1 MANRTNNEK
10 KIVATTIIVVF
21 VLSMFSTLPISF
33 AATEDEIEQSI
44 IDGLA
49 WLAGIQ
55 NPDGSWP
62 GNEPVARTGLA
73 VLKFIDRAKELRE
86 NPFEEPYQYHNQ
98 VVDGLNY
105 IFLNAHPMNITV
117 PPQPHGD
124 PDSDGD
130 DIGVYFDSGI
140 NWHRTYTTGICL
152 MATGAADACADML
165 GIPSPVVS
173 AGPLVGQTYEDVIMD
188 TVDYLAFGQ
197 NDGGP
202 ERGGWGYSENFVD
215 WSDNS
220 NTGWVTLGLGYAL
233 ASGAT
238 IHQFVYDELEI
249 WINSIQNV
257 VDGDPNDGGS
267 GYDHPDS
274 WVNMLKT
281 GNLLYQMRLVGYP
294 IDDTRVTDAID
305 YQVRHWNDAN
315 WDPGWKGP
323 GWGGDWAHHQ
333 ATFSIMKGFEA
344 YGIELIDLD
353 GDSTPEHDW
362 FDEISSR
369 IVNTQNPDGS
379 WNFDEWGDDMLSTTW
394 ALLTLE
400 KTVAILVLDVSV
412 DIKPGSWPNPINK
425 GSKGVISVAI
435 CGTEDFDVMTIDP
448 GTVQMFIEGIEEGV
462 SLLRWSYED
471 VATPYQDETPD
482 DPDGHEETADGYIDL
497 VFKFDTQEVV
507 STLGLCEIED
517 WMFVKLFIR
526 CNLFD
531 EEGGTPI
538 EGFDWVRIQSPKGK
552 GK

>member
-1 MANRTNNEK
+1 MKK
-10 KIVATTIIVVF
+10 KIVATIIIVVI
-21 VLSMFSTLPISF
+21 VLSMFSMLPISF

-44 IDGLA
+44 IDGLE

-73 VLKFIDRAKELRE
+73 VLKFIDRAKELGE
-86 NPFEEPYQYHNQ
+86 NPFEEPHQYHMQ
-98 VVDGLNY
+98 VVKGLNY
-105 IFLNAHPMNITV
+105 TFLNAHAMNITV
-117 PPQPHGD
+117 PPQPHG
-124 PDSDGD
+124 DSDGD
-130 DIGVYFDSGI
+130 DIGVYFDSGD

-165 GIPSPVVS
+165 ELPSPIIAS
-173 AGPLVGQTYEDVIMD
+173 RPLANQTYEDVIED

-202 ERGGWGYSENFVD
+202 ERGGWGYYENYVG

-238 IHQFVYDELEI
+238 IHPFVYDELEI
-249 WINSIQNV
+249 WINFIQNA

-294 IDDTRVTDAID
+294 MDDQRVIDAID
-305 YQVRHWNDAN
+305 YQERHWNDTG
-315 WDPGWKGP
+315 WDPGWRGGG
-323 GWGGDWAHHQ
+323 GWPDWAHHQ

-344 YGIELIDLD
+344 YGIDLIDLNND
-353 GDSTPEHDW
+353 TIPEHDW

-369 IVNTQNPDGS
+369 IVDTQNPNGS
-379 WNFDEWGDDMLSTTW
+379 WNHDNWGDEVLSTTW

-400 KTVAILVLDVSV
+400 KTVAIPVIDVHV

-425 GSKGVISVAI
+425 GSKGVISVTI

-448 GTVQMFIEGIEEGV
+448 GKVMMHNETSESGV
-462 SLLRWSYED
+462 APLRWSYED

-507 STLGLCEIED
+507 EMLGLCNYAD
-517 WMFVKLFIR
+517 WMFVKLFIKG
-526 CNLFD
+526 NLFD